1 MSAMTASEKPLPNS
15 AAANQDSSASQAV
28 PVAGIQMDVRIGDN
42 AGNVAR
48 MVQYLEQPAVASA
61 QVVVFPECAVT
72 GYCFDS
78 LAEALEVAEPIP
90 GPSTERLLE
99 AAQRTGKHLIF
110 GILERVDGGDGEA
123 RVHNSCVL
131 LGPAGIVGVYRK
143 IHLPY
148 LGVDRFV
155 TPGTEPL
162 RVWDIGSLRIGMHI
176 CYDGSFPE
184 STRVL
189 TLQGADLV
197 VLPTNWPP
205 GADTFAEYLPNARAL
220 ENHIYYMAVNRVG
233 EERGFTFIGYSK
245 FCLPSG
251 RSPSVGSGTE
261 ESIITGSVQPHIVRN
276 KRLVRVPG
284 KHLIDRLADRRP
296 EFYGELVKPHGLVR
310 DESC

>member
-1 MSAMTASEKPLPNS
+1 MPTNASADSALPPT
-15 AAANQDSSASQAV
+15 QT
-28 PVAGIQMDVRIGDN
+28 PVAGIQMDIKLGDN

-48 MVQYLEQPAVASA
+48 MIAQLDDPRVASA
-61 QVVVFPECAVT
+61 KLVVFPECAVS

-78 LAEALEVAEPIP
+78 LEEAWQFAETIP
-90 GPSTERLLE
+90 GPSTDALL
-99 AAQRTGKHLIF
+99 AAAKARDKHLVF
-110 GILERVDGGDGEA
+110 GMLERDGDSLY
-123 RVHNSCVL
+123 NSCVL

-155 TPGTEPL
+155 TQGREAM
-162 RVWDIGSLRIGMHI
+162 RVYDIGCMRVGLHI

-184 STRVL
+184 AVRVL
-189 TLQGADLV
+189 MLQGADLI

-220 ENHIYYMAVNRVG
+220 ENHVYYMAVNRVG
-233 EERGFTFIGYSK
+233 EERGFQFIGTSK

-251 RSPSVGSGTE
+251 RSPSVGSATE
-261 ESIITGSVQPHIVRN
+261 PSIITGSVQPHIVRN

-296 EFYGELVKPHGLVR
+296 EFYASLTEPHGLKR
-310 DESC
+310 DES